1 MSQENVAIV
10 RRTAELWTRG
20 GWQGAI
26 DEGLVHPQVE
36 YHDDKRWPEARSAY
50 GTSALVERFV
60 EIMELLG
67 KDAQL
72 EVEELFDCPGDR
84 VVMIFRFWGEGRAS
98 GIRHDYRWAF
108 EYRIR
113 DGRDRFHPGLS
124 GSEGGPRSRRAF
136 GVDLVTPPG
145 DELVFE
151 PDTAAAAA
159 GLVTVV
165 WHNESKLLHSI
176 CLEDPQGKGVKSTG
190 GTVCS
195 SQVKGT
201 TAISGS
207 LTETYQDLKPGKYTF
222 YCGVDEHRAQGME
235 GTLTVE

>member
-10 RRTAELWTRG
+10 RRTTELWTRG

-50 GTSALVERFV
+50 GTSALVQRFV
-60 EIMELLG
+60 DIMELLG

-72 EVEELFDCPGDR
+72 EVEELFDCAEDR
-84 VVMIFRFWGEGRAS
+84 VVMIFRSGVKGEPV
-98 GIRHDYRWAF
+98 AF
-108 EYRIR
+108 ATTTAAPNR
-113 DGRDRFHPGLS
+113 
-124 GSEGGPRSRRAF
+124 
-136 GVDLVTPPG
+136 VDLVTPPG

-151 PDTAAAAA
+151 PDTATAAA

-176 CLEDPQGKGVKSTG
+176 CLEDPQGRGVKSTG

-195 SQVKGT
+195 SQVEGT

-207 LTETYQDLKPGKYTF
+207 LRG
-222 YCGVDEHRAQGME
+222 
-235 GTLTVE
+235 